1 MRIIHRRSATATAA
15 ATVACAA
22 LLVGTV
28 AAAQD
33 HDHAADLPYRGDGHM
48 MVTPDQLEWGDIGS
62 MAPPAQ
68 IAVIEGDLSAE
79 EPFTIRLL
87 LPDGYEVRPHVHPEY
102 ERVTVISGTF
112 HFAHG
117 EAFDAEETRALP
129 AGSVAIM
136 APGEP
141 MFGYASGDTVIQL
154 HGTGPWGIDYIDPG
168 DDPRS

>member
-1 MRIIHRRSATATAA
+1 MTTLTDMFQPRR
-15 ATVACAA
+15 AA
-22 LLVGTV
+22 LAVAALTIAGV
-28 AAAQD
+28 AAAGE
-33 HDHAADLPYRGDGHM
+33 LPYRGEGHL
-48 MVTPDQLEWGDIGS
+48 MVSPDELEWGGIAS

-79 EPFTIRLL
+79 EPFTFRLL
-87 LPDGYEVRPHVHPEY
+87 LPDGYQVLPHVHPEY

-117 EAFDAEETRALP
+117 EEFDRDATTALP
-129 AGSVAIM
+129 PGSVAIM

-141 MFGYASGDTVIQL
+141 MFGYAGGETVIQL
-154 HGTGPWGIDYIDPG
+154 HGTGPWGIDYIRDE